1 MPVLIAA
8 LSDWDPDLPALTE
21 AGPLAGPILRVAL
34 LRAPERVLLLHGPD
48 RRADAQ
54 TLRQRL
60 AAHLGE
66 ASVFLCEHA
75 SPLDLAEAVQ
85 HARSAGLLAPSDP
98 VELLPADPFHEGA
111 WVRAAAGLDLPATL
125 LRVHLGAA
133 GNDDV
138 VEVIAP
144 PAAGPDALVREPR
157 PAYGAEP
164 VGRLLTL
171 EVESPTREPATV
183 ARQIGLI
190 GADPAFL
197 RECEKAAAVAPH
209 SVPLLIRGETGTGKG
224 LVARYVH
231 ELSPRARQP
240 FVAVNC
246 SALPEQLAESLLFG
260 HVRGAFTGAAA
271 DQPGKFVQADGGTL
285 FLDEIGEL
293 PPALQP
299 KLLRVLE
306 DGWVEPLGA
315 SRARRVDVRIMA
327 ATHRDLKAA
336 VAEQAFREDLYFR
349 LSFATVTLPALRERR
364 ADIQA
369 LALHALQR
377 INLRLRTPKRLS
389 GPALARLERQP
400 WRGNIRDLENVIGR
414 SALMTRGDLIGPDD
428 LLLEDAPAAGA
439 FRLPEPHEGFELE
452 AYLADTR
459 RALIEKA
466 LALTHGKQAAA
477 ARLLGLSPQAV
488 SKFLQQRPD

>member
-8 LSDWDPDLPALTE
+8 LSDWDPDLPAVTE

-34 LRAPERVLLLHGPD
+34 LRAPERVLLLHHPA
-48 RRADAQ
+48 RRDDGHA
-54 TLRQRL
+54 LRQRL

-66 ASVFLCEHA
+66 ASVFLCEQA

-85 HARSAGLLAPSDP
+85 QARSAGLLAPSDAI
-98 VELLPADPFHEGA
+98 ELLPADPFHEGA
-111 WVRAAAGLDLPATL
+111 WTRTAVALDLRAVL

-133 GNDDV
+133 GDDDV
-138 VEVIAP
+138 VEVVVP

-157 PAYGAEP
+157 PAYGSAP

-171 EVESPTREPATV
+171 EVDTPTREPAAV
-183 ARQIGLI
+183 ARQVGLI

-197 RECEKAAAVAPH
+197 AECEKAAAVAPH

-224 LVARYVH
+224 LIARYVH

-315 SRARRVDVRIMA
+315 ARARRVDVRIMA

-336 VAEQAFREDLYFR
+336 VAEQEFREDLYFR

-364 ADIQA
+364 TDIQA

-428 LLLEDAPAAGA
+428 LLLEETPASDAL
-439 FRLPEPHEGFELE
+439 RLPDPHEGFELE
-452 AYLADTR
+452 TYLSDTR

-466 LALTHGKQAAA
+466 LELTHGKQAAA
-477 ARLLGLSPQAV
+477 ARLLGLSPQAI
-488 SKFLQQRPD
+488 SKFIQQRQP